1 LTVGRLGNAGGPAKE
16 YRPIMGA
23 DEFLLR
29 EFVSDRHSATL
40 FPTSDSD
47 AAKSPLVKGA
57 IDPVLHL
64 TIGNL
69 KQLNATANGV
79 PGALPQTNWFN
90 PSGDVLQGADL
101 LDVHGPMFFELLRLL
116 LPKLIPELGEA
127 FCAVKNADDIKVVM
141 GRNVRWCASTNVYFI
156 LSHVTCHF
164 MQDKPSIREGQGI
177 ARHGLAVVFLD
188 RLHAA

>member
-1 LTVGRLGNAGGPAKE
+1 
-16 YRPIMGA
+16 MGA
-23 DEFLLR
+23 DDFLLR

-47 AAKSPLVKGA
+47 AAKSPLTKGA

-79 PGALPQTNWFN
+79 AGALPQTDWFN
-90 PSGDVLQGADL
+90 SSGDVLQGADL

-164 MQDKPSIREGQGI
+164 MQDKPSIRKGQGI

-188 RLHAA
+188 RLLAA

>member
-1 LTVGRLGNAGGPAKE
+1 
-16 YRPIMGA
+16 MGSN
-23 DEFLLR
+23 EFLLR
-29 EFVSDRHSATL
+29 EFVSDRLRAPL

-69 KQLNATANGV
+69 KQLDATKNGT
-79 PGALPQTNWFN
+79 PGTLPQTDWFN

-116 LPKLIPELGEA
+116 LPKLTPELGEA
-127 FCAVKNADDIKVVM
+127 FCSVTNADDIKAVM
-141 GRNVRWCASTNVYFI
+141 GRKVRWCASNNVYLI
-156 LSHVTCHF
+156 ISHVTCHF
-164 MQDKPSIREGQGI
+164 MQDKPYIREGQGI
-177 ARHGLAVVFLD
+177 TRHRLAVVFLD
-188 RLHAA
+188 RFHAA